1 MIRITKMSGK
11 YYGIK
16 LTDDLEKE
24 FNDIEQFVSE
34 CTPVIIVD
42 SLEDLESLDI
52 YEDVTM
58 IDRD

>member
-24 FNDIEQFVSE
+24 FNDIEQFVNE

>member
-1 MIRITKMSGK
+1 MSGK

>member
-1 MIRITKMSGK
+1 MSGK

-24 FNDIEQFVSE
+24 MDDIQQFVNE
-34 CTPVIIVD
+34 CTPVILVD

-52 YEDVTM
+52 YEDVLM
-58 IDRD
+58 VDRD